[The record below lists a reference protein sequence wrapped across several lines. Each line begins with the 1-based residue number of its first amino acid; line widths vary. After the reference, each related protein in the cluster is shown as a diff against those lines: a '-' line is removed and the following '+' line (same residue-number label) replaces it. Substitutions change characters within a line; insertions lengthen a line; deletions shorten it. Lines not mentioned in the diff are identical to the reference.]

1 MYIVSMS
8 GVVLAVYDRWDVRS
22 VAKAEQFISEK
33 SLVIWKCELLETGVY
48 VITVRS

>member
-22 VAKAEQFISEK
+22 VGKAEKFISEK
-33 SLVIWKCELLETGVY
+33 NLVIWKCELLETGAY